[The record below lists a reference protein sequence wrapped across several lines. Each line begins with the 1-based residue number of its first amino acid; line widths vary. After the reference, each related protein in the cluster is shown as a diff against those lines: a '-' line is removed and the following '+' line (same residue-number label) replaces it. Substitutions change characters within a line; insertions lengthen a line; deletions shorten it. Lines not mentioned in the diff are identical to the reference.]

1 MSRFNNNHIFNDQS
15 LGLAPS
21 LSLLLIEDNNNNN
34 NNKSNFNINDKRDC
48 DKSMR
53 SEARPLPNPRLKP
66 RNGYKVSDSYPVIEP
81 IVKIKPQLPPKPSPR
96 SQK

>member
-1 MSRFNNNHIFNDQS
+1 MSRFNNNNNNNNIFNNEA

-21 LSLLLIEDNNNNN
+21 LSLLLIEGN
-34 NNKSNFNINDKRDC
+34 NNKSNFDINYKRDC

-53 SEARPLPNPRLKP
+53 SEARPLPNPRLKA

-96 SQK
+96 SKK